1 MTTTESPTLTQEEEA
16 ALHPIAP
23 FLRMDRIPHIWCPT
37 CGIGTVVKCY
47 AKALEDSEI
56 DLDKVA
62 ICSGIGC
69 TGKVAEYMKFGS
81 PEIPDGSA
89 MRYASEVAREPG
101 TRVVVFL
108 NNADLLVTDPEEF
121 VEAGKNKANILD
133 IHINNLIYCITEN
146 ELIPTTPFIRNT
158 WVTDHVLPFNE
169 PRFAERCGAGYVA
182 RWTPLRVGW
191 LSYSINEAIS
201 RTGLSVIEMIS
212 PCVIYHTSG
221 GKMGDPVERLR
232 FYQVKSV
239 MKQFEPTDEL
249 DLRDNN
255 GIIIGKFVDT
265 RED

>member
-1 MTTTESPTLTQEEEA
+1 MTDNSPPPDNGGRKSSDA
-16 ALHPIAP
+16 VASFLHPDSLP
-23 FLRMDRIPHIWCPT
+23 SVWCPG
-37 CGIGTVVKCY
+37 CGIGTTVNTLIQVLSGTDADQRRLKVV
-47 AKALEDSEI
+47 
-56 DLDKVA
+56 
-62 ICSGIGC
+62 SGIGC
-69 TGKVAEYMKFGS
+69 TGKVAEYLKLGS

-89 MRYASEVAREPG
+89 MGYASKLAREPD

-108 NNADLLVTDPEEF
+108 NNSDLLVTDPAEF
-121 VEAGKNKANILD
+121 MEAGKNKGNILV
-133 IHINNLIYCITEN
+133 IHINNLIYCITEK
-146 ELIPTTPFIRNT
+146 ELIPTTPFIRST
-158 WVTDHVLPFNE
+158 MVTDHGLPFNM
-169 PRFAERCGAGYVA
+169 PRFAARCGAGYVA
-182 RWTPLRVGW
+182 RWTPLRAGW
-191 LSYSINEAIS
+191 LKYSIMEAMT
-201 RTGLSVIEMIS
+201 RPGLSVIEMIS

>member
-1 MTTTESPTLTQEEEA
+1 MTDESTCAESGGRRSSDA
-16 ALHPIAP
+16 IASFLHPGSLP
-23 FLRMDRIPHIWCPT
+23 SVWCPG
-37 CGIGTVVKCY
+37 CGIGTTVNTLIQV
-47 AKALEDSEI
+47 LSGI
-56 DLDKVA
+56 DADRGGLKIV
-62 ICSGIGC
+62 SGIGC

-89 MRYASEVAREPG
+89 MRYASEEAREPG

-121 VEAGKNKANILD
+121 VEAGKNKANILV

-158 WVTDHVLPFNE
+158 WVTDHVLPFNV

-212 PCVIYHTSG
+212 PCVIYNTND
-221 GKMGDPVERLR
+221 GKMGDPVDRLR
-232 FYQVKSV
+232 FYHENSV
-239 MKQFEPTDEL
+239 MRQFESTDEL
-249 DLRDNN
+249 DLRDSN